1 MAVITREQRETR
13 GVLVAGQVAGRLGIK
28 EGHVNQVVCKEGK
41 KSPLLLPWEISS
53 LCCSVCFNSSQEPKI
68 D

>member
-28 EGHVNQVVCKEGK
+28 EGHFNQVVCKEK
-41 KSPLLLPWEISS
+41 KTFVSAVGDIITLLFSVFQQFLLF
-53 LCCSVCFNSSQEPKI
+53 LCHC
-68 D
+68 